1 MTGMKA
7 SKDVHPISEA
17 GGKGYE
23 TRDANP
29 NMLFMVGGGLIVLI
43 LVVMVIVI
51 GILKLF
57 EGYKPTTGE
66 PPPPATAEKHVVPPE
81 PRLQEKP
88 EIDYARWFIQQDSLL
103 RSYGW
108 VDEHQGIAHIPI
120 DTAIAIIAA
129 RDLPFRPPPSGVPE
143 NGESGKGKNQ

>member
-1 MTGMKA
+1 MKT
-7 SKDVHPISEA
+7 SKDVHPVSEA

-43 LVVMVIVI
+43 LVVMFIVI

-57 EGYKPTTGE
+57 ENYKPTTDE

-88 EIDYARWFIQQDSLL
+88 EIDYAKWFTQQDSLL

-108 VDEHQGIAHIPI
+108 IDEQQGIARIPI

-129 RDLPFRPPPSGVPE
+129 RDLPFRPSPPGVSE
-143 NGESGKGKNQ
+143 NGASGKEKIR